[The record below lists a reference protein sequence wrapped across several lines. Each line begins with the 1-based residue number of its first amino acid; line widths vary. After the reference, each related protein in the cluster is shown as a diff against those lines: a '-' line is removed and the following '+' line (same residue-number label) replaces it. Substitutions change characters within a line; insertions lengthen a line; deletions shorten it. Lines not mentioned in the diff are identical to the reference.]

1 MNGAMISGTSTKHK
15 NTNTSTAEAESKEAF
30 HASIDVAAMRGPMR
44 ETGLPQTPEF
54 TTIYCDNTAAT
65 QIMESK
71 GTIGKRSKAMD
82 AQNPCAQKNLELL
95 WGRTSEKPRVMVG
108 KDLRKTKNNG

>member
-1 MNGAMISGTSTKHK
+1 
-15 NTNTSTAEAESKEAF
+15 
-30 HASIDVAAMRGPMR
+30 MREPMR
-44 ETGLPQTPEF
+44 ETGLPQTLES

-82 AQNPCAQKNLELL
+82 AQNPCAQK
-95 WGRTSEKPRVMVG
+95 KPRVMMG
-108 KDLRKTKNNG
+108 KDLRKNKSYVGEGPQKNQELWWGKTSEKPKIMGETQKKKRN